1 MISQPGQIFVGRQ
14 REMETLAAALDAA
27 LSGRGQIVMLAGEPG
42 IGKTRVAQEVAGLAE
57 QRGAR
62 VFWGWCYEQE
72 GAPPYWPW
80 VQIIRSYITVT
91 EPDQLR
97 ALTGPGAADIAEVIP
112 DLRER
117 FPDLEPP
124 PVLDPNQARF
134 RLFDSITTMFRSAAQ
149 TQPLVLVLDDLHWAD
164 KPSLLLLEF
173 LARQISDSSLM
184 VVGTYRDAEVSL
196 EDPLFETLAQLSRN
210 QSFHRQSLGGLA
222 PADVGEFIL
231 AVNGS
236 NASQNLVDAIHSHT
250 EGNPFFMNEVIRLLV
265 ERGELGDSDS
275 VDGGT
280 PALEVPQGVLE
291 VIGQRLSRLS
301 TECNDLL
308 TTAAVIGRQFDFNLL
323 GHLAEGI
330 PELELLGMVEEAL
343 AAHVVQEV
351 PEAGDRYQFSHAL
364 VQQTLLERLSTSRR
378 VRLHAKVGEML
389 ETLYGDDPGDRAA
402 ELS

>member
-1 MISQPGQIFVGRQ
+1 MVNQTGQIFVGRR

-27 LSGRGQIVMLAGEPG
+27 VSGRGQIVMLAGEPG
-42 IGKTRVAQEVAGLAE
+42 IGKTRIAQELASLAE

-80 VQIIRSYITVT
+80 VQIIRSYIRVT

-173 LARQISDSSLM
+173 LALQISDSSLM
-184 VVGTYRDAEVSL
+184 VVGTYRDAEVSR
-196 EDPLFETLAQLSRN
+196 EHPLFETLAQLSRN
-210 QSFHRQSLGGLA
+210 QSFHRQNLGGLA

-275 VDGGT
+275 VDG
-280 PALEVPQGVLE
+280 
-291 VIGQRLSRLS
+291 
-301 TECNDLL
+301 
-308 TTAAVIGRQFDFNLL
+308 
-323 GHLAEGI
+323 
-330 PELELLGMVEEAL
+330 
-343 AAHVVQEV
+343 
-351 PEAGDRYQFSHAL
+351 
-364 VQQTLLERLSTSRR
+364 
-378 VRLHAKVGEML
+378 
-389 ETLYGDDPGDRAA
+389 
-402 ELS
+402 

>member
-42 IGKTRVAQEVAGLAE
+42 IGKTRIAQELAGLAE

-134 RLFDSITTMFRSAAQ
+134 PLFDSITTMFRSAAQ
-149 TQPLVLVLDDLHWAD
+149 TQPLVLVLDDLH
-164 KPSLLLLEF
+164 
-173 LARQISDSSLM
+173 
-184 VVGTYRDAEVSL
+184 
-196 EDPLFETLAQLSRN
+196 
-210 QSFHRQSLGGLA
+210 
-222 PADVGEFIL
+222 
-231 AVNGS
+231 
-236 NASQNLVDAIHSHT
+236 
-250 EGNPFFMNEVIRLLV
+250 
-265 ERGELGDSDS
+265 
-275 VDGGT
+275 
-280 PALEVPQGVLE
+280 
-291 VIGQRLSRLS
+291 
-301 TECNDLL
+301 
-308 TTAAVIGRQFDFNLL
+308 
-323 GHLAEGI
+323 
-330 PELELLGMVEEAL
+330 
-343 AAHVVQEV
+343 
-351 PEAGDRYQFSHAL
+351 
-364 VQQTLLERLSTSRR
+364 
-378 VRLHAKVGEML
+378 
-389 ETLYGDDPGDRAA
+389 
-402 ELS
+402 